1 MRCWT
6 QWWRDWRTLS
16 GGASTAR
23 KLWWTRPWWGDTA
36 RSTSIAVTHAMR
48 VERKPRPGT
57 HWRFTPEDIM
67 EVELAST
74 TCNTKSCFESPIKY
88 WENSTWLTFF
98 GSWEASWKQSC
109 LVHNEQMP
117 VFFRHLTFDPSYL
130 LFADLNAVLESMI
143 GRLESGSYI
152 CNTCGKT
159 STSKSKSMRHAEVH
173 MNVAHHCMIC
183 QKQLKT
189 RNALAIHYSRYH
201 EGEVLS
207 PWTTTDK

>member
-23 KLWWTRPWWGDTA
+23 KLWWTQPWWGDTA
-36 RSTSIAVTHAMR
+36 RSTSIAVTHAMC

-117 VFFRHLTFDPSYL
+117 VFSATSPSILLISFLQTWMLSWSQWLEGWSLGHTFATLVGKPPPASQNLWGMLKYTWTWRTTVWSVR
-130 LFADLNAVLESMI
+130 NSW
-143 GRLESGSYI
+143 RLG
-152 CNTCGKT
+152 
-159 STSKSKSMRHAEVH
+159 M
-173 MNVAHHCMIC
+173 
-183 QKQLKT
+183 
-189 RNALAIHYSRYH
+189 
-201 EGEVLS
+201 
-207 PWTTTDK
+207 P